1 MEQMLQH
8 MDNVISIEKDGIQL
22 GAIVRST
29 YHNDGIGF
37 FSDDNDGLQLGYMN
51 RPDNYIIAPHTHNKI
66 KREVFFTEEILF
78 IRSGMVRVDFYDD
91 NQIYIESHIIRGG
104 DIVIL
109 KAGGHGFKV
118 LERADIFEV
127 KQGPYLGAQD
137 KVRFEPINDELVVV
151 K

>member
-1 MEQMLQH
+1 ME
-8 MDNVISIEKDGIQL
+8 NVIRIEHKGIEL
-22 GAIVRST
+22 GAIVKST
-29 YHNDGIGF
+29 YHNSGIGF
-37 FSDDNDGLQLGYMN
+37 FSNDDDGLQLGYMN
-51 RPDNYIIAPHTHNKI
+51 RPDNYVIAPHTHNKVT
-66 KREVFFTEEILF
+66 REVFFTEEILF

-91 NQIYIESHIIRGG
+91 NQQYVESHIVHGG

-137 KVRFEPINDELVVV
+137 KVRFEPISDDKAIV

>member
-1 MEQMLQH
+1 MKSF
-8 MDNVISIEKDGIQL
+8 MDNVIKIENNGVEL

-29 YHNDGIGF
+29 YHNSGIGF
-37 FSDDNDGLQLGYMN
+37 FSNDNDGLQLGYMN
-51 RPDNYIIAPHTHNKI
+51 RPDNYVIAPHTHNKI

-78 IRSGMVRVDFYDD
+78 IRSGMVRVDFYDE
-91 NQIYIESHIIRGG
+91 NQQYIESHIVRSG

-109 KAGGHGFKV
+109 KGGGHGFKV
-118 LERADIFEV
+118 IERADIFEL

-137 KVRFEPINDELVVV
+137 KVRFEPISDEQVNL

>member
-1 MEQMLQH
+1 
-8 MDNVISIEKDGIQL
+8 MDNVIRIEHEGVEL

-29 YHNDGIGF
+29 YHNSGIGF
-37 FSDDNDGLQLGYMN
+37 FSNDNDGLQLGYMN
-51 RPDNYIIAPHTHNKI
+51 RPDNYLIAPHTHNKI

-91 NQIYIESHIIRGG
+91 NQQYIESHIVYGG
-104 DIVIL
+104 DIVTL

-118 LERADIFEV
+118 IERADIFEV

-137 KVRFEPINDELVVV
+137 KMRFEPIADDKAIIKQE
-151 K
+151 

>member
-1 MEQMLQH
+1 
-8 MDNVISIEKDGIQL
+8 MDSVIKIENNGLEL
-22 GAIVRST
+22 GSIVRST
-29 YHNDGIGF
+29 YHNSGIGF
-37 FSDDNDGLQLGYMN
+37 FSEDHDGLQLGYMN
-51 RPDNYIIAPHTHNKI
+51 RPDDYIIAPHTHNKI

-91 NQIYIESHIIRGG
+91 NQQYIESHIVHGG

-137 KVRFEPINDELVVV
+137 KVRFEPIADERVIL

>member
-1 MEQMLQH
+1 MN
-8 MDNVISIEKDGIQL
+8 NVLRIENNGVEL

-29 YHNDGIGF
+29 YHNSGIGF
-37 FSDDNDGLQLGYMN
+37 FSKDNDGLQLGYMN
-51 RPDNYIIAPHTHNKI
+51 RPDGYVIAPHTHNKI

-91 NQIYIESHIIRGG
+91 HHQYVESHIARGG
-104 DIVIL
+104 DVVIL

-118 LERADIFEV
+118 IERADIFEV

-137 KVRFEPINDELVVV
+137 KVRFEPIADDMANIND
-151 K
+151 

>member
-1 MEQMLQH
+1 
-8 MDNVISIEKDGIQL
+8 MDNVINIEIDGVRL

-29 YHNDGIGF
+29 YHNNGIGF

-91 NQIYIESHIIRGG
+91 NQIYIESHIVRGG

-109 KAGGHGFKV
+109 MAGGHGFKV

-137 KVRFEPINDELVVV
+137 KIRFEPINDEQVVV

>member
-1 MEQMLQH
+1 
-8 MDNVISIEKDGIQL
+8 MDNVINIEHNGIEL

-29 YHNDGIGF
+29 YHNNGIGF
-37 FSDDNDGLQLGYMN
+37 FSNNSDGLQLGYMN
-51 RPDNYIIAPHTHNKI
+51 RPDNYVIAPHTHNKI
-66 KREVFFTEEILF
+66 RREVFFTEEILF

-91 NQIYIESHIIRGG
+91 NQQYIESQIARSG

-109 KAGGHGFKV
+109 KAGGHGFKII
-118 LERADIFEV
+118 ERADIFEV

-137 KVRFEPINDELVVV
+137 KVRFEPIADAQVII

>member
-1 MEQMLQH
+1 ME
-8 MDNVISIEKDGIQL
+8 NVIIIVKDGVEL
-22 GAIVRST
+22 GSIVQST
-29 YHNDGIGF
+29 YHSSGIGF
-37 FSDDNDGLQLGYMN
+37 FSKDDDGLQLGYMN
-51 RPDNYIIAPHTHNKI
+51 RPDNYVIVPHTHNKV

-91 NQIYIESHIIRGG
+91 NQQYIESHIARGG
-104 DIVIL
+104 DIVVL

-137 KVRFEPINDELVVV
+137 KVRFEPIPDDQVVL

>member
-1 MEQMLQH
+1 ME
-8 MDNVISIEKDGIQL
+8 NVIKVIHNGVEL
-22 GAIVRST
+22 GAILRST
-29 YHNDGIGF
+29 YHNSGIGF
-37 FSDDNDGLQLGYMN
+37 FSGDNDGLQLGYMN
-51 RPDNYIIAPHTHNKI
+51 RPDNYVIAPHTHNKI

-91 NQIYIESHIIRGG
+91 DQHYVESYIARGG

-118 LERADIFEV
+118 IERADIFEV

-137 KVRFEPINDELVVV
+137 KVRFEPVADSMAVV
-151 K
+151 KE

>member
-1 MEQMLQH
+1 
-8 MDNVISIEKDGIQL
+8 MDNVINIIKDGVKL

-51 RPDNYIIAPHTHNKI
+51 RPDNYFIAPHTHNKI

-78 IRSGMVRVDFYDD
+78 VRSGMVRVDFYDD
-91 NQIYIESHIIRGG
+91 NQLYIESHIVRGG

-137 KVRFEPINDELVVV
+137 KVRFEPINDEQVVV

>member
-1 MEQMLQH
+1 
-8 MDNVISIEKDGIQL
+8 MDNVIRIECNGVEL

-29 YHNDGIGF
+29 YHNSGIGF
-37 FSDDNDGLQLGYMN
+37 FSNDSDGLQLGYMN
-51 RPDNYIIAPHTHNKI
+51 RPDNHVIAPHTHNKI

-91 NQIYIESHIIRGG
+91 NQQYIESHIVRSG

-127 KQGPYLGAQD
+127 KQGPYLGTQD
-137 KVRFEPINDELVVV
+137 KVRFEPVSDDKVVMA
-151 K
+151 

>member
-1 MEQMLQH
+1 
-8 MDNVISIEKDGIQL
+8 MDNVIKIENNGIEL
-22 GAIVRST
+22 GSIVRST
-29 YHNDGIGF
+29 YHNNGIGF
-37 FSDDNDGLQLGYMN
+37 FSNDNDGLQLGYMN
-51 RPDNYIIAPHTHNKI
+51 RPDNYVIAPHTHNKI
-66 KREVFFTEEILF
+66 KREVFYTEEILF

-91 NQIYIESHIIRGG
+91 NQQYIESHIARSG

-137 KVRFEPINDELVVV
+137 KVRFEPIADEMAIV
-151 K
+151 KE

>member
-1 MEQMLQH
+1 
-8 MDNVISIEKDGIQL
+8 MDNVLRIVHNDIEL

-29 YHNDGIGF
+29 YHNSGIGF
-37 FSDDNDGLQLGYMN
+37 FSNDNDGLQLGYMN
-51 RPDNYIIAPHTHNKI
+51 RADGYVIAPHTHNKI

-91 NQIYIESHIIRGG
+91 NQQYVESHIARGG

-109 KAGGHGFKV
+109 KAGGHGFKII
-118 LERADIFEV
+118 ERADIFEV

-137 KVRFEPINDELVVV
+137 KVRFEPIADDMTNIKD
-151 K
+151 

>member
-1 MEQMLQH
+1 
-8 MDNVISIEKDGIQL
+8 MDNVIKIECNGVEL

-29 YHNDGIGF
+29 YHSSGIGF
-37 FSDDNDGLQLGYMN
+37 FSNDQDGLQLGYMN
-51 RPDNYIIAPHTHNKI
+51 RPDCYVISPHTHNKI

-91 NQIYIESHIIRGG
+91 NQQYIESYIVRGG

-109 KAGGHGFKV
+109 KGGGHGFKV
-118 LERADIFEV
+118 IERADIFEV

-137 KVRFEPINDELVVV
+137 KVRFEPIADENAIV
-151 K
+151 KD